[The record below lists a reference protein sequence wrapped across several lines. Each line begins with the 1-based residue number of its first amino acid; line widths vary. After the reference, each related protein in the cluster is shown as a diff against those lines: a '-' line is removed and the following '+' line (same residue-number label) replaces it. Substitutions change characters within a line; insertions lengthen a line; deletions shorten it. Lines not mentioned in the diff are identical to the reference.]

1 MRIITPYWTNRSLTS
16 DLFDE
21 MDKFAEDFNSWAV
34 RGIYDER
41 TFMPSSEVSETEDHY
56 LMSLDVPGM
65 KKEEIK
71 IELSNNIL
79 TVSGERKR
87 ETVAD
92 KKEKFQRYE
101 KHYGFFKRSFN
112 VPQLAD
118 SSQIEARY
126 ENGVLELYLPKL
138 SEAKPRQIEIK
149 SGKTG
154 FIEKLLGSKND
165 NSTEEEKVNKDKS

>member
-21 MDKFAEDFNSWAV
+21 MDKFAEDFNNWAT
-34 RGIYDER
+34 RGVYDER
-41 TFMPSSEVSETEDHY
+41 TLMPSCEVSETEDHY
-56 LMSLDVPGM
+56 IMSLDVPGM
-65 KKEEIK
+65 KREDIK
-71 IELSNNIL
+71 IELTNNIL

-87 ETVAD
+87 ETISD

-101 KHYGFFKRSFN
+101 KHYGFFKRSFS
-112 VPQLAD
+112 VPQLTD

-138 SEAKPRQIEIK
+138 AAAKPRQIEIK
-149 SGKTG
+149 TGKVG

-165 NSTEEEKVNKDKS
+165 NSAEEEKVTKEKS